1 MSDLMREQF
10 EKRYPVPFNTE
21 WSEKMK
27 RYVWNEK
34 DNSLSAA
41 MEHNKIF
48 DAWQASR
55 ESLVIELPEKAR
67 ITDPSDMLFIGS
79 NGAINKCRD
88 AIHAAG
94 VKTK

>member
-1 MSDLMREQF
+1 MSDLNREQF
-10 EKRYPVPFNTE
+10 EE
-21 WSEKMK
+21 W
-27 RYVWNEK
+27 
-34 DNSLSAA
+34 
-41 MEHNKIF
+41 F
-48 DAWQASR
+48 DESGFKKFKETAWGAWQASR
-55 ESLVIELPEKAR
+55 ECLVIELPEKAR